1 MRIKIKLK
9 QNYTP
14 NDVGMML
21 GVHHNTIKN
30 WIKSKE
36 IMAFRTVGGHYRV
49 PRREVVNLIK
59 SRGLPIPEELQGSM
73 GVVYIVDDDRLIR
86 NALQEELE
94 ASSYE
99 AYAFSSGFDALM
111 QMGRLKPDLL
121 ILDIFMPGIDGFA
134 LVKRIRDE
142 EKLAS
147 IHVVGMSGRDV
158 DASEALAA
166 GFDDF
171 FHKSEGL
178 EPVVDRVKEFLGSV
192 GG

>member
-1 MRIKIKLK
+1 MRMKIKLK

-14 NDVGMML
+14 KDVGMML

-30 WIKSKE
+30 WIKGKQ
-36 IMAFRTVGGHYRV
+36 IMAFKTVGGHYRV

-59 SRGLPIPEELQGSM
+59 NRGLPIPEELQGAM

-94 ASSYE
+94 TFSFE
-99 AYAFSSGFDALM
+99 AYSFSNGFDALM
-111 QMGRLKPDLL
+111 QMGRLKPDLI

-134 LVKRIRDE
+134 LVKRIRSD
-142 EKLAS
+142 EKLAD
-147 IHVVGMSGRDV
+147 IHVVGISGKDV
-158 DASEALAA
+158 DASEALGA

-171 FHKSEGL
+171 FHKSGGL
-178 EPVVDRVKEFLGSV
+178 EAVVDKVKGYLGSV

>member
-1 MRIKIKLK
+1 MKIKLK

-30 WIKSKE
+30 WIKSKQ
-36 IMAFRTVGGHYRV
+36 IVAFKTVGGHYRV

-86 NALQEELE
+86 NALQEELK
-94 ASSYE
+94 ASSFE
-99 AYAFSSGFDALM
+99 AYSFSNGFDALM
-111 QMGRLKPDLL
+111 QMGRLKPDLI

-134 LVKRIRDE
+134 LVKRIRND

-158 DASEALAA
+158 DVSKALAV

-171 FHKSEGL
+171 FHKSGGL
-178 EPVVDRVKEFLGSV
+178 EPVIDNVKGFLGTVAS
-192 GG
+192 